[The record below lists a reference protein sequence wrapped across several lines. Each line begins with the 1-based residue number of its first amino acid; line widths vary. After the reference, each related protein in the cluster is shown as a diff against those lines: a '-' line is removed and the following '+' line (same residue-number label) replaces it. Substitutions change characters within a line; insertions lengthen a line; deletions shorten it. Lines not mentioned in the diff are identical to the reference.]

1 MIGGH
6 IMNFY
11 DKMFSTLGYKT
22 LKVLLGVD
30 DEPLI
35 EEEKMQLTHLILLME
50 KNAELKEKVEE
61 VISSNLDDQ
70 KKLEMLFTLEK
81 IARID

>member
-6 IMNFY
+6 VMTFY